1 MYTIKRPSG
10 DLRSVVDYFWEL
22 HVLPDHSSIVEY
34 MFSYPFANL
43 VINLSEGYTTIDSRG
58 EVSRICG
65 DRFIGGRFKP
75 ISYIHPSGNKLFGIK
90 FRPGGTCAV
99 ATIPADRTI
108 NRLLHL
114 SHFLGKKGAD
124 NLVSLRD
131 EHDFDSRVMH
141 AEAVLRRMADPVQ
154 LVHIEWLNSV
164 MDPILEKSHFV
175 VNIQAIASAHQQSV
189 KTLERRFK
197 RFIGR
202 PPKEVFNALRC
213 RAATREILKT
223 GNYADCLDFGYYDQ
237 SHYNKELKHFT
248 GNNVSALLARTKV
261 EAYGRHATLGDT
273 L

>member
-1 MYTIKRPSG
+1 MYTIKKPSG
-10 DLRSVVDYFWEL
+10 DLGSVVDYFWEL
-22 HVLPDHSSIVEY
+22 HVLPAHSSFVEY

-43 VINLSEGYTTIDSRG
+43 VINLSEGYTTIDSQG
-58 EVSRICG
+58 EVSHISG

-90 FRPGGTCAV
+90 FKPGGTCAV

-108 NRLLHL
+108 NRVLHL

-124 NLVSLRD
+124 NLVSLRG

-141 AEAVLRRMADPVQ
+141 AENVIRRMADPRQ
-154 LVHIEWLNSV
+154 LVHLEWLSSV
-164 MDPILEKSHFV
+164 MGPIVENSHFEM
-175 VNIQAIASAHQQSV
+175 NIHAIATAHQQSV

-202 PPKEVFNALRC
+202 GPKEVFNALRC

-223 GNYADCLDFGYYDQ
+223 GNYSDCLGFGYYDQ

-248 GNNVSALLARTKV
+248 GTTVSALLARIKV
-261 EAYGRHATLGDT
+261 TRRFGTQR
-273 L
+273 